1 MWRKR
6 EVNILGASWRIKSG
20 NQNKS
25 VRTTWIHHMN
35 IRSPSPPKGPLR
47 PSPPRNGL
55 AEGKLYHARVVA
67 VPNQR
72 KQRIE
77 VGERDA
83 IADGCLPIADW
94 LTGFPVSP
102 QTADLFLNKLSIP
115 CFTTTDGMIEWQTLQ
130 TVNHTFLDG
139 LCGSLANYCGLHR
152 QI

>member
-1 MWRKR
+1 M
-6 EVNILGASWRIKSG
+6 
-20 NQNKS
+20 
-25 VRTTWIHHMN
+25 
-35 IRSPSPPKGPLR
+35 
-47 PSPPRNGL
+47 

-94 LTGFPVSP
+94 LTGFPLNHGLIFE
-102 QTADLFLNKLSIP
+102 QAQHTLFHYNNFWNYRGANP
-115 CFTTTDGMIEWQTLQ
+115 
-130 TVNHTFLDG
+130 VNQG
-139 LCGSLANYCGLHR
+139 LCGSLANYYGLHR